1 MQKTMSKYL
10 FSSYTYLDN
19 AEELT
24 MISFYT
30 DIVKLINT
38 NNQKTIQSMS
48 YKEFQKNFC
57 ANTFYDI
64 DIEE

>member
-1 MQKTMSKYL
+1 
-10 FSSYTYLDN
+10 SYTYLDK

-38 NNQKTIQSMS
+38 NNQKTIKSMS
-48 YKEFQKNFC
+48 YKEFQKKFC

-64 DIEE
+64 DMEV